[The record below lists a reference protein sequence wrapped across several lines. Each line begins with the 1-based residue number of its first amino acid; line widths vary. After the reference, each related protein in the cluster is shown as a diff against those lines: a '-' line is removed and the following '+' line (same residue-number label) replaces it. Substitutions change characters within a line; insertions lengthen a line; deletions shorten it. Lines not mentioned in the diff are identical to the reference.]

1 MIAHFLMVI
10 YTGTAFLIAGAVL
23 LEICRLLGKAYENK
37 ASASMAWRA
46 LHFAGAVVLFGYG
59 CMVLFPGRALQV
71 QHMSIGLPLV
81 GTVVAVGALAY
92 LDHVMGEREPP
103 KWTVQMIRVLT
114 LLGTENLSRRA
125 AFMLPPAP
133 LDAPPAVDLD
143 RGEEDGRTRLLRLLV
158 LSGAIAI
165 IVTIAGCI
173 LTTSAATA

>member
-10 YTGTAFLIAGAVL
+10 YTGAVFLIAGAVL

-37 ASASMAWRA
+37 ASASMVWRA

-59 CMVLFPGRALQV
+59 CMVLFPGRALQTE
-71 QHMSIGLPLV
+71 HMSIGLPLV
-81 GTVVAVGALAY
+81 GTVVIVGALGY

-103 KWTVQMIRVLT
+103 PWSVQAIRLFT
-114 LLGTENLSRRA
+114 LLGMDGLSRRL
-125 AFMLPPAP
+125 AFKLPPAR
-133 LDAPPAVDLD
+133 LGDAPLAEDSRS
-143 RGEEDGRTRLLRLLV
+143 RGVRLAV

-165 IVTIAGCI
+165 IVTVAGFI